1 MKAFF
6 LLCNIVFGFN
16 TIVVSQTKK
25 EEIMILNLRIDSL
38 KTVHKME
45 KDMVNN
51 QIQNLQRELIETKN
65 QLDNVEKKLLES
77 TKVNKQLYAKYEVLF
92 LQKQS
97 DSIKNTTQ
105 LSLYISTIN
114 SIRDSITKSKQTIS
128 YWILKNLNLQ
138 TPEINTSFS
147 INKDLS
153 HDLKSE
159 LVETDYWLKGAIV
172 KNVNETKNGIELYLT
187 DDDYSKKVIINSD
200 YLIVSY
206 HVTMGDEG
214 NSILIDLKQM
224 NSTYLEG
231 MYVVNFE
238 NNGALNIEKD
248 YYDNQGH
255 VWETGIYH
263 INSKRYQFISKEH

>member
-1 MKAFF
+1 MNPFF
-6 LLCNIVFGFN
+6 LLCIIMFGFN

-25 EEIMILNLRIDSL
+25 EEIMILNLRMDSL

-45 KDMVNN
+45 KDSLNN
-51 QIQNLQRELIETKN
+51 QIQNLQRELMETNKELDYAEKN
-65 QLDNVEKKLLES
+65 LLES
-77 TKVNKQLYAKYEVLF
+77 TKVNKQLNAKYEVLF
-92 LQKQS
+92 FQKQS
-97 DSIKNTTQ
+97 DSIKSTSQ
-105 LSLYISTIN
+105 LSLYLSTIN

-128 YWILKNLNLQ
+128 YWIVKNLNLQ

-153 HDLKSE
+153 PDLKSE

-172 KNVNETKNGIELYLT
+172 TNVKETKNGIELDLT
-187 DDDYSKKVIINSD
+187 DDNYSKKVIINSD

-224 NSTYLEG
+224 NSTNLEG

-238 NNGALNIEKD
+238 NNGSLNIEKD
-248 YYDNQGH
+248 YYDNQGR

-263 INSKRYQFISKEH
+263 INSKSYQFISKEH